1 MLQPVSMAI
10 DRVKT
15 IADVARLAGVSK
27 ATVSRALNDSTLVS
41 VDTRERIREIARDH
55 GFEMNATARSLSR
68 RQSNVVALATYPY
81 EPFGPKESSPGLAAP
96 GDKLPDTFV
105 LEVMSGLAAG
115 LHAHGYDLLV
125 IQIDSR
131 DTGWISRYL
140 DSGRVD
146 GFVLMSANCTAKHLE
161 ALEARAAPFVVWGL
175 DSTSHAYST
184 VSGDS
189 YAGGRIATTH
199 LLDSGRRR
207 IAFLGG
213 PDMEQEAQDRYR
225 GYATALRAAHV
236 GVDESLVT
244 YGWYSTESAGLRMR
258 ELLERHGDLDAV
270 FACSDVMAIAAIEEL
285 RAAGRRVPEDVAVVG
300 YDDVALAAHTDPPLT
315 TVRQAGPLAGRLLAD
330 SLIQQLQTG
339 AVGHVSIPAELVVRR
354 SA

>member
-1 MLQPVSMAI
+1 MTTE
-10 DRVKT
+10 RVKT
-15 IADVARLAGVSK
+15 IADIARLAGVSK

-41 VDTRERIREIARDH
+41 AETRDRVRAIAAQH

-81 EPFGPKESSPGLAAP
+81 EPFGSSENLPDGFVPA
-96 GDKLPDTFV
+96 DKLPDTFV

-115 LHAHGYDLLV
+115 LHARGYDMLV
-125 IQIDSR
+125 IQIESR

-146 GFVLMSANCTAKHLE
+146 GFVLMAASCTKKHLE
-161 ALEARAAPFVVWGL
+161 ALELRGAPFVVWGL

-189 YAGGRIATTH
+189 YAGGRMATRH
-199 LLDSGRRR
+199 LLESGRRR
-207 IAFLGG
+207 IAFVGG
-213 PDMEQEAQDRYR
+213 PDTEQESQDRYR
-225 GYATALRAAHV
+225 GYVTALRGADIEA
-236 GVDESLVT
+236 DASLVT
-244 YGWYSTESAGLRMR
+244 YGWYSSESAATRMR
-258 ELLERHGDLDAV
+258 DLLERHDDIDAV

-285 RAAGRRVPEDVAVVG
+285 RAQGLRVPQDVAVVG
-300 YDDVALAAHTDPPLT
+300 YDDIALAAHTDPPLT

-330 SLIQQLQTG
+330 SLIQQLRTG
-339 AVGHVSIPAELVVRR
+339 AVGHVSIPAELVVRQ
-354 SA
+354 ST

>member
-1 MLQPVSMAI
+1 MLQPVSMTV
-10 DRVKT
+10 DRVRT
-15 IADVARLAGVSK
+15 IADIARIAGVSK
-27 ATVSRALNDSTLVS
+27 ATVSRALNDSTLVNAA
-41 VDTRERIREIARDH
+41 TRQRIREIAEQH

-81 EPFGPKESSPGLAAP
+81 KLFGPDEASPGVTP
-96 GDKLPDTFV
+96 GDKLPDAFV
-105 LEVMSGLAAG
+105 LEVMSGLTAG
-115 LHAHGYDLLV
+115 LHARGYDLLV

-146 GFVLMSANCTAKHLE
+146 GFVMMSANCTPKQLE
-161 ALEARAAPFVVWGL
+161 ALEARGAPFVVWGL
-175 DSTSHAYST
+175 DSSSHAYST

-189 YAGGRIATTH
+189 YAGGRIATRH
-199 LLDSGRRR
+199 LIDGGRRR

-213 PDMEQEAQDRYR
+213 PAMEQEAQDRFR
-225 GYATALRAAHV
+225 GYATALRGANLA
-236 GVDESLVT
+236 VDETLVT
-244 YGWYSTESAGLRMR
+244 YGWYSAESATVRMR
-258 ELLERHGDLDAV
+258 ELIEHHDDLDAV
-270 FACSDVMAIAAIEEL
+270 FACSDVMAIAAIDEL

-300 YDDVALAAHTDPPLT
+300 YDDVSLAAHTDPPLT

-339 AVGHVSIPAELVVRR
+339 AVGHVSIPAELVVRQ

>member
-1 MLQPVSMAI
+1 MTA

-15 IADVARLAGVSK
+15 IADIARIAGVSK

-41 VDTRERIREIARDH
+41 AETRERIREIARQH

-81 EPFGPKESSPGLAAP
+81 EPFGPSESSPGFIA

-105 LEVMSGLAAG
+105 LELMSGLFAG
-115 LHAHGYDLLV
+115 LHTHGYDLLV
-125 IQIDSR
+125 IQIESR

-146 GFVLMSANCTAKHLE
+146 GFVLMSANCTMKHLE
-161 ALEARAAPFVVWGL
+161 ALETRGAPFVVWGL

-189 YAGGRIATTH
+189 YAGGRIATKH
-199 LLDSGRRR
+199 LLDGGRRR
-207 IAFLGG
+207 IAFIGG

-225 GYATALRAAHV
+225 GYVTALRAANV

-244 YGWYSTESAGLRMR
+244 YGWYSTESATLRMR
-258 ELLERHGDLDAV
+258 ELLGRHDDIDGV

-330 SLIQQLQTG
+330 SLVQQLRTG
-339 AVGHVSIPAELVVRR
+339 AVGHVSIPAELVVRD
-354 SA
+354 SG

>member
-1 MLQPVSMAI
+1 MATE
-10 DRVKT
+10 RVKT
-15 IADVARLAGVSK
+15 IADIARIAGVSK

-81 EPFGPKESSPGLAAP
+81 EPFGPNESSPGFVVP

-105 LEVMSGLAAG
+105 L
-115 LHAHGYDLLV
+115 
-125 IQIDSR
+125 QIDAR

-146 GFVLMSANCTAKHLE
+146 GFVLMSANCTLKHLE
-161 ALEARAAPFVVWGL
+161 ALEARGAPFVVWGL

-189 YAGGRIATTH
+189 YAGGRIATKH

-225 GYATALRAAHV
+225 GYATALRAANV
-236 GVDESLVT
+236 GVDASLVT
-244 YGWYSTESAGLRMR
+244 YGWYSTESATLRMR
-258 ELLERHGDLDAV
+258 ELIERHGDLDAV

-300 YDDVALAAHTDPPLT
+300 YDDVALAGHTDPPLT

-339 AVGHVSIPAELVVRR
+339 AVGHVSIPAELVVRE